1 MKSYI
6 PAKRTRWNPPS
17 IPSGIPAQDIRAW
30 MNSLL
35 TAIRDFLQAASA
47 VWIWGFIH
55 RCGKVWRMSSIR
67 VLLLFAG
74 NELKNVTRNDMRY
87 VLHVIIIFIDLKI
100 RYLLWL
106 NYQTREENIQQY
118 RVRIK
123 CSPINVSNELVF
135 LSSPKTFCYLVT
147 VSEKDQSRCLNNSYA
162 YIRAT
167 VIGAFSIGRG
177 PNIDIAF
184 MWLQQSA
191 VELYSV
197 SINFV
202 APRFGL
208 ISRKSARTVIADI
221 KINLE
226 IKSFYY

>member
-1 MKSYI
+1 
-6 PAKRTRWNPPS
+6 
-17 IPSGIPAQDIRAW
+17 
-30 MNSLL
+30 
-35 TAIRDFLQAASA
+35 
-47 VWIWGFIH
+47 
-55 RCGKVWRMSSIR
+55 MSSIR
-67 VLLLFAG
+67 VPLLFAG
-74 NELKNVTRNDMRY
+74 NELKNVTRNDTRY
-87 VLHVIIIFIDLKI
+87 VLRVIIIFIDLKI

-123 CSPINVSNELVF
+123 RDERSPINISNELVF

-191 VELYSV
+191 VELCSV

-202 APRFGL
+202 VPRFGL
-208 ISRKSARTVIADI
+208 ISRKSIYAPSLQILRLI
-221 KINLE
+221 
-226 IKSFYY
+226 